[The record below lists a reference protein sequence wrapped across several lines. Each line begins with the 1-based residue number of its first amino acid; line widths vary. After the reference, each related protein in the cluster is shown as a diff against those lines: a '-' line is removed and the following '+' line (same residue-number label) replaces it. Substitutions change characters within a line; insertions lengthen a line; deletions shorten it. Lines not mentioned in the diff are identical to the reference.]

1 MRRYRM
7 KDVNILEVSYVDNPA
22 NRRRYLFIKS
32 QGGEKKMD
40 PVKLDALSYD
50 DRRILEQEV
59 EVKLLPGIEKKVEEK
74 IRAEFEKTYTAE
86 KIEAIK
92 AELRPDIERE
102 VREEFGKQDS
112 GVSIESAEVVTAAV
126 KNIIR
131 GVTTLSK
138 MVGYG
143 FKSNI
148 VDEEKLEAL
157 VKAVEDLEKNM
168 FTEKD
173 LKEIVEPK

>member
-7 KDVNILEVSYVDNPA
+7 KDVNIEEVSYVDNPA
-22 NRRRYLFIKS
+22 NRRKYLFIKN

-40 PVKLDALSYD
+40 IVELGSLSYD
-50 DRRILEQEV
+50 DRRKLEQEV

-74 IRAEFEKTYTAE
+74 LRTEFEKTFTAD

-92 AELRPDIERE
+92 TDLRPDIERD
-102 VREEFGKQDS
+102 VREEFGKQDK
-112 GVSIESAEVVTAAV
+112 GVSKESAEIVTTAV
-126 KNIIR
+126 KNIVR
-131 GVTTLSK
+131 GVTVLSK

-157 VKAVEDLEKNM
+157 EKSITELRETM